1 MTRAFAFAG
10 IIALCFIAPP
20 RPVQAQTGK
29 LQGKTYR
36 SPGGTTLRL
45 MLDENNV
52 GGEVTLGEMVF
63 PANTDSGDLFGYSV
77 GISGDT
83 MVVAAPGEASNA
95 TGIEANRPM
104 AVKSLRGSK
113 PELA

>member
-1 MTRAFAFAG
+1 MTRAFALAG
-10 IIALCFIAPP
+10 IIALCFIAPS
-20 RPVQAQTGK
+20 RPVQAQAGK

-63 PANTDSGDLFGYSV
+63 PANTDSGDH
-77 GISGDT
+77 
-83 MVVAAPGEASNA
+83 
-95 TGIEANRPM
+95 
-104 AVKSLRGSK
+104 
-113 PELA
+113 